1 MRRLFTLIEL
11 LVVIAI
17 IAILAAMLL
26 PALSKARE
34 KARTISCV
42 NNLKQIGLGAMM
54 YLDENDDHW
63 MPAIAIN
70 YKNQPSPYPNGY
82 NTRNFFVAPYLGI
95 NINPNDP
102 TTFAPMLSPSNRAFQ
117 CPSDNITRL
126 QTVSYRSYGY
136 NSKLSDGYN
145 GYVNQAVFTY
155 YKHSIKMSA
164 FRKSPSAIPVQCD
177 YWNQYGTNGNGT
189 LMNISGTASWTNSTY
204 VTYSNSPYSSPRYH
218 TGSCSVVWCDGHAS
232 LENPANTMNAFTL
245 VPQNP

>member
-54 YLDENDDHW
+54 YLDDNEDFW
-63 MPAIAIN
+63 MPAIAVRYN
-70 YKNQPSPYPNGY
+70 KQPSPYPNGF

-95 NINPNDP
+95 NIDPNDA
-102 TTFAPMLSPSNRAFQ
+102 TTYGPMLSPSNRAFR
-117 CPSDNITRL
+117 CPSDSITRL
-126 QTVSYRSYGY
+126 QAVSYRSYGY
-136 NSKLSDGYN
+136 NSKLSN
-145 GYVNQAVFTY
+145 GLSLVNAAVFTY
-155 YKHSIKMSA
+155 YKNSLNASA
-164 FRKSPSAIPVQCD
+164 FRKSPSAIPIQCD
-177 YWNQYGTNGNGT
+177 YWNQHGTNGSGT
-189 LMNISGTASWTNSTY
+189 LMNIGGPHNWTNSTY
-204 VTYSNSPYSSPRYH
+204 VTYSNSPYSSPSYH
-218 TGSCSVVWCDGHAS
+218 TGSCSVVWRDGHAS